1 MKKNRIQKLTLSR
14 ETLRALA
21 APSLSEAQGGAK
33 PQETRAISICYS
45 CTSPLDGCPDPT
57 DTVA

>member
-45 CTSPLDGCPDPT
+45 CTTSRT
-57 DTVA
+57 